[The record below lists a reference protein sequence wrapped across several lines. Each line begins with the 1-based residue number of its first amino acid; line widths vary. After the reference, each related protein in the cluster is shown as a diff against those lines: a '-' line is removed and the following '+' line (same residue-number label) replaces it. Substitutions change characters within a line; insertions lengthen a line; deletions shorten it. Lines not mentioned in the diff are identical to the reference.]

1 MEIASATLTAALVGV
16 IVVLTRVIE
25 WFMRRNAN
33 GASDAGDE
41 HGKSKQAKD
50 YNGLTE
56 VLARIDTRLD
66 SISGGLS
73 EMRQGQER
81 MVERQVSMEGSQ
93 DRVVERLGDVVNALD
108 RVASNINDM
117 RNKNR

>member
-25 WFMRRNAN
+25 WFMKRNAGDASN
-33 GASDAGDE
+33 GNGN
-41 HGKSKQAKD
+41 GKSKQAKD

-56 VLARIDTRLD
+56 VLTRIDTRLD
-66 SISGGLS
+66 NISSGIS
-73 EMRQGQER
+73 EMRQSQER
-81 MVERQVSMEGSQ
+81 IMERQVGAEGGQ
-93 DRVVERLGDVVNALD
+93 DRIVERLGDVVSGLE
-108 RVASNINDM
+108 RVADGINDL